1 LTQTCHLG
9 IAVNKGIIVN
19 FQSKRRVIMRY
30 VNRIVLCVLFC
41 FSPMVALAGTL
52 DDPAAPTSADSAM
65 YTLENIYNRL
75 DSNTQATKRSGVFTE
90 PSAAPGSTG
99 HTLDQVYEKAIPTQ
113 VPKTGQTDCYYTNG
127 KLGSCTCGTDN
138 CTSGQD
144 GDLEKGVEWP
154 NPRFSNNGDGTVTD
168 NLTGLIWLQD
178 ANCTGNTV
186 NWTHALSFAN
196 GLADG
201 NCGLTD
207 GSSAGD
213 WRLPNLREL
222 FSLADLAFTSP
233 ALSNDAGTGKWTDGA
248 ESSFTGVQWGGSGRF
263 YWSST
268 THADYDYTDYAW
280 DMNFADGGVFYGI
293 KDLGDYVW
301 PVRGGQ

>member
-1 LTQTCHLG
+1 
-9 IAVNKGIIVN
+9 
-19 FQSKRRVIMRY
+19 MRY

-41 FSPMVALAGTL
+41 FSPLVALAGTL

-75 DSNTQATKRSGVFTE
+75 DSNTQATKRSGAFVE
-90 PSAAPGSTG
+90 PTLAPGSTG
-99 HTLDQVYEKAIPTQ
+99 HTLDEVYEKAIPTQ
-113 VPKTGQTDCYYTNG
+113 VEKTGQTACYYING
-127 KLGSCTCGTDN
+127 ENGTCTCGTDN

-144 GDLEKGVEWP
+144 GDLKKGVEWP
-154 NPRFSNNGDGTVTD
+154 STRFTPNTGSEAGTVTD
-168 NLTGLIWLQD
+168 NLTGLMWTQD
-178 ANCTGNTV
+178 
-186 NWTHALSFAN
+186 
-196 GLADG
+196 ADG
-201 NCGLTD
+201 NGSKVTWGRALTYCND
-207 GSSAGD
+207 LDLGGYTD

-233 ALSNDAGTGKWTDGA
+233 ALSNDAGTGKWTDDA
-248 ESSFTGVQWGGSGRF
+248 ESSFTGVQWGSGRY

-268 THADYDYTDYAW
+268 THAGYTDYAW